1 MASSSRQMGWICSG
15 LLGTGLL
22 VAGRESCAQVPTT
35 PEDFAQGGSQ
45 PLTLTIKLQ
54 TIFGTDL
61 DPAPHKKGL
70 VLDSTLGALGFAGQ
84 FRKVAPPGP
93 WLHTQ
98 LGYEIFRW
106 LMVFGEGELSFTDT
120 SNAQDQTKNRA
131 FPIFGFGGGVRV
143 TVHVTERVGIFLQ
156 GHGGFLKADVTKN
169 ALGLLGYKDAESLG
183 LYYGGRLGVEWY
195 QLDRHLALGLTG
207 GSRLAQGFKSTGPKS
222 DTPLLWEGGGSIRY
236 TF

>member
-1 MASSSRQMGWICSG
+1 MNRGIVLAVAVSSLALAGSARAEGEEPKGEAKGELKLDGASASA
-15 LLGTGLL
+15 T
-22 VAGRESCAQVPTT
+22 APTDGPP
-35 PEDFAQGGSQ
+35 PEA
-45 PLTLTIKLQ
+45 PP
-54 TIFGTDL
+54 
-61 DPAPHKKGL
+61 PAPHKKGL